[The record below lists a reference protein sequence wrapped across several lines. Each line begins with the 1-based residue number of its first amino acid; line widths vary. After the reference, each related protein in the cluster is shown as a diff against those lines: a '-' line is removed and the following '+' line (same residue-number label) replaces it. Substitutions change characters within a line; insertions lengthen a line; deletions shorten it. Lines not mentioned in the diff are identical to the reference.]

1 MEAGSSAPRTASSPP
16 PPPPPVRLVERL
28 ADRLGSSAHATAV
41 FGGPIERDGVTVIPV
56 AKARW
61 GFGGGDGGPG
71 GGRRPGRVRRGDD
84 GGRAAAA
91 PAPQERAESRPIE
104 GRDAAGWG
112 GGGGGGV
119 QITPVGFIEMTPTGA
134 RFRRIV
140 DQNAVIALGAMA
152 LVAAG
157 IAWRVAARLDR

>member
-1 MEAGSSAPRTASSPP
+1 MDATSHLMQAPPSPP
-16 PPPPPVRLVERL
+16 TERLVERL
-28 ADRLGSSAHATAV
+28 AEKIGSSARAAAV
-41 FGGPIERDGVTVIPV
+41 FGEAVGRDGVTVIPV

>member
-1 MEAGSSAPRTASSPP
+1 MEASGHLMQAPP
-16 PPPPPVRLVERL
+16 PPPPAERL
-28 ADRLGSSAHATAV
+28 AERLAEKIGSSARATAV
-41 FGGPIERDGVTVIPV
+41 FGEAVERDGVTVIPV

-71 GGRRPGRVRRGDD
+71 GGRRPGRVRRGGDD
-84 GGRAAAA
+84 RAADSSTA
-91 PAPQERAESRPIE
+91 QERGEGRSFE
-104 GRDAAGWG
+104 GRDPAGWG

-119 QITPVGFIEMTPTGA
+119 QIMPVGFIEVTPDGA

-140 DQNAVIALGAMA
+140 DQSAVMALGAMA

-157 IAWRVAARLDR
+157 IVWRIAAHLER

>member
-1 MEAGSSAPRTASSPP
+1 MEASSHLTQAPP
-16 PPPPPVRLVERL
+16 PPPAERL
-28 ADRLGSSAHATAV
+28 AERLAEKIGSSARATAV
-41 FGGPIERDGVTVIPV
+41 FGEAVERDGVTVIPV

-71 GGRRPGRVRRGDD
+71 GGRRRPGRVRRGGD
-84 GGRAAAA
+84 GRAAEAA
-91 PAPQERAESRPIE
+91 AAQERGEGRSFE
-104 GRDAAGWG
+104 GRDPAGGG

-119 QITPVGFIEMTPTGA
+119 QIVPVGFIEMTPDGA

-157 IAWRVAARLDR
+157 MVWRIAARLER

>member
-1 MEAGSSAPRTASSPP
+1 MNVSSHFGQALPPSAPSAE
-16 PPPPPVRLVERL
+16 RLVERL
-28 ADRLGSSAHATAV
+28 AEKIGSSARAAAV
-41 FGGPIERDGVTVIPV
+41 FGETVERDGVTVIPV

-71 GGRRPGRVRRGDD
+71 GGRRPGR
-84 GGRAAAA
+84 GGRGADGREAPEPTAA
-91 PAPQERAESRPIE
+91 ERADGRSVE
-104 GRDAAGWG
+104 GRDEQGWG

-119 QITPVGFIEMTPTGA
+119 QIVPVGFIEMTRDGA

-140 DQNAVIALGAMA
+140 DQSAVIALGAMA

-157 IAWRVAARLDR
+157 VVWRIAARLER